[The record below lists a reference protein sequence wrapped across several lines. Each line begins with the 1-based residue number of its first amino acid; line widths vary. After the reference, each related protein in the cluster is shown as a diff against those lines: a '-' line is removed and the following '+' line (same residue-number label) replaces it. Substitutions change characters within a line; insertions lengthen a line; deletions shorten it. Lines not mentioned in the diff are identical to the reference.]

1 MDVGLLRV
9 PGTPNWQPKSVGA
22 TAPKGERRSCVCTL
36 NVGLLLRGSPVGL
49 LTVGLVIGSFGDLNP
64 LLGKS
69 GLRRPWGLRSLRPT
83 GLRLP
88 CVPSDMD
95 SCPLFF
101 RRLDARSV
109 PWRESDVGVFWEL
122 LPGLLD
128 SGTGM
133 TGLFGVSGLRFF
145 SPLPEVNEVFRVRL
159 GALLGLRR
167 SEGLRRVRKDCDLA
181 FRILGSDWWW

>member
-109 PWRESDVGVFWEL
+109 P
-122 LPGLLD
+122 
-128 SGTGM
+128 
-133 TGLFGVSGLRFF
+133 
-145 SPLPEVNEVFRVRL
+145 
-159 GALLGLRR
+159 
-167 SEGLRRVRKDCDLA
+167 
-181 FRILGSDWWW
+181 

>member
-1 MDVGLLRV
+1 M
-9 PGTPNWQPKSVGA
+9 
-22 TAPKGERRSCVCTL
+22 
-36 NVGLLLRGSPVGL
+36 
-49 LTVGLVIGSFGDLNP
+49 
-64 LLGKS
+64 
-69 GLRRPWGLRSLRPT
+69 
-83 GLRLP
+83 
-88 CVPSDMD
+88 
-95 SCPLFF
+95 
-101 RRLDARSV
+101 
-109 PWRESDVGVFWEL
+109 GVFWEL

-145 SPLPEVNEVFRVRL
+145 SPFPEVNEVFRVRL